1 MTKARTRVISDDYVA
16 KPSVPYGDLV
26 GVRPLIT
33 PPKIRRERTRLIEL
47 LVDKLQNYDACVR
60 ALAKGEISPSTLC
73 DADYDLALTLNHLC
87 YFDSEEG
94 EVRGE
99 YYDSQSIIWHYE
111 REVAKA
117 KARRDRKR
125 KAA

>member
-1 MTKARTRVISDDYVA
+1 MTKAKVRVISDDYEA
-16 KPSVPYGDLV
+16 KPSVPYGDFA
-26 GVRPLIT
+26 GVKPLIT

-47 LVDKLQNYDACVR
+47 LLDKLQNYDACVR

-73 DADYDLALTLNHLC
+73 DADYDLALTLNHLA

-94 EVRGE
+94 GVRGE

-117 KARRDRKR
+117 KARRKR

>member
-1 MTKARTRVISDDYVA
+1 MTKARTRVTSDDHEA
-16 KPSVPYGDLV
+16 TPSVPYDGFV
-26 GVRPLIT
+26 GVNPLIT

-47 LVDKLQNYDACVR
+47 LVDKLQNYDACVG
-60 ALAKGEISPSTLC
+60 ALAKGAISPTKLC
-73 DADYDLALTLNHLC
+73 DADYDLALTLNHLA

-94 EVRGE
+94 GVRGE

-117 KARRDRKR
+117 KARRKR
-125 KAA
+125 CSIP

>member
-1 MTKARTRVISDDYVA
+1 MTKARTRVISDYYAA
-16 KPSVPYGDLV
+16 KPSVPYGDFV
-26 GVRPLIT
+26 GVRPLVT

-47 LVDKLQNYDACVR
+47 LADTLQNYDACVR
-60 ALAKGEISPSTLC
+60 ALANGKISQSTLC

-87 YFDSEEG
+87 YFDVEEG

-99 YYDSQSIIWHYE
+99 YYDSQSIIRHYE
-111 REVAKA
+111 REVEKT
-117 KARRDRKR
+117 KARRKSKR

>member
-1 MTKARTRVISDDYVA
+1 MTKAKVKVISDDYEA
-16 KPSVPYGDLV
+16 NPSVPYGDFA
-26 GVRPLIT
+26 GVKPLIT

-60 ALAKGEISPSTLC
+60 ALAKGEILPSTLC
-73 DADYDLALTLNHLC
+73 DADYDLALALNHLA

-94 EVRGE
+94 GVRGE

-117 KARRDRKR
+117 KVRRKR

>member
-1 MTKARTRVISDDYVA
+1 MTKARTRVISDDYEA
-16 KPSVPYGDLV
+16 KPSVPYGDFV
-26 GVRPLIT
+26 GVRPLVT

-47 LVDKLQNYDACVR
+47 LVDTLQNYDACVR
-60 ALAKGEISPSTLC
+60 ALAKGEISQSTLC
-73 DADYDLALTLNHLC
+73 DADYDLALILNHLC

-94 EVRGE
+94 EVRGQ

-111 REVAKA
+111 REVEKA
-117 KARRDRKR
+117 KARRKSKR